1 MPRSL
6 PWTWETLPYNLSATH
21 YAMPATFV
29 LASPLLTTISHT
41 ASISV
46 LAKAISLRVG
56 IGSRMVLMTQKIV
69 EEKCIEIKI
78 VLKCRENDN
87 EL

>member
-1 MPRSL
+1 MAVTFGSESL
-6 PWTWETLPYNLSATH
+6 
-21 YAMPATFV
+21 
-29 LASPLLTTISHT
+29 LLTTISHT
-41 ASISV
+41 VSIPV
-46 LAKAISLRVG
+46 PAKAVSLRAG
-56 IGSRMVLMTQKIV
+56 IDSLMVKMTQKIV

>member
-6 PWTWETLPYNLSATH
+6 PWTWETLPHNLSATH
-21 YAMPATFV
+21 CATPVTFGLESLL
-29 LASPLLTTISHT
+29 LATISHT
-41 ASISV
+41 TSIPV
-46 LAKAISLRVG
+46 PAKAVSLRAG
-56 IGSRMVLMTQKIV
+56 IGSLMVKMTQKIV

>member
-6 PWTWETLPYNLSATH
+6 PWTWETPLHNLSATH
-21 YAMPATFV
+21 YATAVTFGSES
-29 LASPLLTTISHT
+29 LLLTTMLHT

-46 LAKAISLRVG
+46 LLKAVSLRAG
-56 IGSRMVLMTQKIV
+56 IGSLMVKMTQKMV

-87 EL
+87 EI

>member
-6 PWTWETLPYNLSATH
+6 PWTWETPLHNLSATH
-21 YAMPATFV
+21 YATAVTFGSES
-29 LASPLLTTISHT
+29 LLLTTMLHT
-41 ASISV
+41 VSISV
-46 LAKAISLRVG
+46 PAKAVSLRAG
-56 IGSRMVLMTQKIV
+56 IGSLMVMMTQKIV

-78 VLKCRENDN
+78 VLKCRKNDN

>member
-6 PWTWETLPYNLSATH
+6 PCAWETPLHCLSATH
-21 YAMPATFV
+21 CATAVTFGSES
-29 LASPLLTTISHT
+29 LLLTTMSHT
-41 ASISV
+41 ASIPV
-46 LAKAISLRVG
+46 PTKAVSLRAG
-56 IGSRMVLMTQKIV
+56 IGSLMVMMTQKIV

>member
-6 PWTWETLPYNLSATH
+6 PWTWETPLHNLSATH
-21 YAMPATFV
+21 YATAVTFGSES
-29 LASPLLTTISHT
+29 LLLTTMLHT
-41 ASISV
+41 VSIPVS
-46 LAKAISLRVG
+46 AKAVSLRAA
-56 IGSRMVLMTQKIV
+56 IDSLMVMMTQKIV

>member
-6 PWTWETLPYNLSATH
+6 PCTWETPLHYLSATH
-21 YAMPATFV
+21 CATAVTFG
-29 LASPLLTTISHT
+29 LESLLFTTISNT
-41 ASISV
+41 ASIPV
-46 LAKAISLRVG
+46 LLKAVSLRAG
-56 IGSRMVLMTQKIV
+56 IGSLMVKMTQKIV

>member
-6 PWTWETLPYNLSATH
+6 PWTWETLPHNLSATH
-21 YAMPATFV
+21 CATPVTFG
-29 LASPLLTTISHT
+29 SELLLLVAISNT
-41 ASISV
+41 ASIPV
-46 LAKAISLRVG
+46 PAKAVSLRAG
-56 IGSRMVLMTQKIV
+56 IGSLMVKMTQKMV

>member
-1 MPRSL
+1 MAVTFGSESL
-6 PWTWETLPYNLSATH
+6 
-21 YAMPATFV
+21 
-29 LASPLLTTISHT
+29 LLTTISHT
-41 ASISV
+41 VSIPV
-46 LAKAISLRVG
+46 PAKAVSLRVG
-56 IGSRMVLMTQKIV
+56 IGSLMVMMTQKIV

>member
-6 PWTWETLPYNLSATH
+6 PWTWETPLHCLSATH
-21 YAMPATFV
+21 CATAVTFGSES
-29 LASPLLTTISHT
+29 LLLTTISHT
-41 ASISV
+41 VSIPV
-46 LAKAISLRVG
+46 LLKAVSLRAG
-56 IGSRMVLMTQKIV
+56 IGSLMVKMTQKMV

>member
-6 PWTWETLPYNLSATH
+6 PWTWETPLHYLSALH
-21 YAMPATFV
+21 YAMAVTFGSES
-29 LASPLLTTISHT
+29 LLLTIISYT
-41 ASISV
+41 DSIPV
-46 LAKAISLRVG
+46 PAKAVSLRAA
-56 IGSRMVLMTQKIV
+56 IGSLMVKMTQKMV

>member
-6 PWTWETLPYNLSATH
+6 PCAWETPLHNLSATH
-21 YAMPATFV
+21 CATAV
-29 LASPLLTTISHT
+29 TLGSESLLLTTISHT
-41 ASISV
+41 ASIPV
-46 LAKAISLRVG
+46 PQKAVSLRAG
-56 IGSRMVLMTQKIV
+56 IGTLMVKMTQKIV

>member
-6 PWTWETLPYNLSATH
+6 PWTWETPLHNLSATH
-21 YAMPATFV
+21 YATAVTFGSES
-29 LASPLLTTISHT
+29 LLLTTMLHT
-41 ASISV
+41 VSIPV
-46 LAKAISLRVG
+46 PAKAVSLRAG
-56 IGSRMVLMTQKIV
+56 IGSLMVKMTQKMV

>member
-6 PWTWETLPYNLSATH
+6 PWTWETLPHYLSATH
-21 YAMPATFV
+21 CATAVTFGSES
-29 LASPLLTTISHT
+29 LLLTTISHT
-41 ASISV
+41 VFIPV
-46 LAKAISLRVG
+46 PAKAVSLRAG
-56 IGSRMVLMTQKIV
+56 IGTLMVMMTQKIV

>member
-6 PWTWETLPYNLSATH
+6 PWTWEKPLHNLSATH
-21 YAMPATFV
+21 YAKAVTFGSES
-29 LASPLLTTISHT
+29 LLLTTMLHT
-41 ASISV
+41 VSIPVSV
-46 LAKAISLRVG
+46 KAVSLRAG
-56 IGSRMVLMTQKIV
+56 IGSLMVMMTQKIV

>member
-6 PWTWETLPYNLSATH
+6 PCAWETPPHNLSATH
-21 YAMPATFV
+21 CATAVTFGSES
-29 LASPLLTTISHT
+29 LLLTTISHT
-41 ASISV
+41 ASIPV
-46 LAKAISLRVG
+46 PTKAISLRVG
-56 IGSRMVLMTQKIV
+56 IGSLMVKMTQKIV

>member
-6 PWTWETLPYNLSATH
+6 PWTWATPLHYLSALH
-21 YAMPATFV
+21 YAMAVTFGSES
-29 LASPLLTTISHT
+29 LLLTTMSHT
-41 ASISV
+41 VSIPV
-46 LAKAISLRVG
+46 PAKAVSLRAG
-56 IGSRMVLMTQKIV
+56 IGSLMVMMTQKIV

-78 VLKCRENDN
+78 VLKYRENDN

>member
-6 PWTWETLPYNLSATH
+6 PWIWETPLHYLSATH
-21 YAMPATFV
+21 CATAVTFGSE
-29 LASPLLTTISHT
+29 LLLLTTISHT

-46 LAKAISLRVG
+46 LLKAVSLRAG
-56 IGSRMVLMTQKIV
+56 IGSLMVMMTQKIV

>member
-6 PWTWETLPYNLSATH
+6 PCAWETPLHYLSALH
-21 YAMPATFV
+21 YAMAVTFGSKS
-29 LASPLLTTISHT
+29 LLLTTISHT
-41 ASISV
+41 TSIPV
-46 LAKAISLRVG
+46 LTKAVSLRAG
-56 IGSRMVLMTQKIV
+56 IGSLMVMMTQKIV

>member
-1 MPRSL
+1 MAVTFGSESL
-6 PWTWETLPYNLSATH
+6 
-21 YAMPATFV
+21 
-29 LASPLLTTISHT
+29 LLTAISHT
-41 ASISV
+41 VSIPV
-46 LAKAISLRVG
+46 PMKAVSLRAD
-56 IGSRMVLMTQKIV
+56 IGTLMVMMTQKIV

>member
-6 PWTWETLPYNLSATH
+6 PCAWETPHHYLSALH
-21 YAMPATFV
+21 YATPVTFGTES
-29 LASPLLTTISHT
+29 LLLTTMSHT

-46 LAKAISLRVG
+46 LLKAISLRAG
-56 IGSRMVLMTQKIV
+56 IGSLMVMMTQKIV

>member
-6 PWTWETLPYNLSATH
+6 PCVWETPLHYLSALH
-21 YAMPATFV
+21 CATAVTFGSES
-29 LASPLLTTISHT
+29 LLLTTISHT
-41 ASISV
+41 ASIPV
-46 LAKAISLRVG
+46 PQKAVSLRAG
-56 IGSRMVLMTQKIV
+56 IGTLMVMMTQKIV

-78 VLKCRENDN
+78 VLKYRENDN

>member
-6 PWTWETLPYNLSATH
+6 PWIWETLPHNLSALH
-21 YAMPATFV
+21 YAMAVTFGSGSLL
-29 LASPLLTTISHT
+29 LATISNT

-46 LAKAISLRVG
+46 LLKAVSLRAG
-56 IGSRMVLMTQKIV
+56 IGSLMVKMTQKMV

>member
-6 PWTWETLPYNLSATH
+6 PWTWETPLHYLSATH
-21 YAMPATFV
+21 CATAVTFCSG
-29 LASPLLTTISHT
+29 LLLLTTMSHT

-46 LAKAISLRVG
+46 LLKAVSLRVG
-56 IGSRMVLMTQKIV
+56 IGTLMVLMTQKIV

-78 VLKCRENDN
+78 VLKYRENDN